1 MSEAKGIVGWDV
13 GGVQVKAAYFS
24 PSGLPESGPDRVAS
38 EPFEI
43 WRGPERLAEVLTTV
57 FARVAG
63 MPAERMAITMTAE
76 LSDAFRTKREGVL
89 HVLDAFATAFP
100 GADLAFL
107 GLDGSFASPEA
118 ARARPVSHAA
128 TNWVASAR
136 WLARE
141 QPAGVMLDIGSTT
154 TDIIPFADGRPLV
167 RGETDVERLLS
178 GELVYTG
185 VVRTNP
191 NTMVRAVPL
200 RGGWCRVAAEHF
212 TCMGDVYVLLERLG
226 QADYTSPTPD
236 GRDVMSGAAARLSRL
251 VCCDEETLSREEV
264 RALAGYVA
272 EEQLGMIL
280 RALNQVLSRADLA
293 GILEGGAALVAAGAG
308 AFLAEEIGR
317 RSGRPVMT
325 AAPNWPV
332 QARRALP
339 ASAVGALLRL
349 EGAGR

>member
-1 MSEAKGIVGWDV
+1 MSEVKGIVGWDV

-24 PSGLPESGPDRVAS
+24 PSGLPESGPERVVS

-43 WRGPERLAEVLTTV
+43 WRGPERLAEVLTAV
-57 FARVAG
+57 FARVAADG
-63 MPAERMAITMTAE
+63 DESMAITMTAE
-76 LSDAFRTKREGVL
+76 LSDAFRSKREGVL
-89 HVLDAFATAFP
+89 HVLDAFAKAFP
-100 GADLAFL
+100 RADLAVL

-118 ARARPVSHAA
+118 ARSRPLSYAA

-141 QPAGVMLDIGSTT
+141 QQAGVMLDVGSTT
-154 TDIIPFADGRPLV
+154 TDIIPFADGRALV
-167 RGETDVERLLS
+167 RGGTDVERLLS

-191 NTMVRAVPL
+191 NTIVRTVPL

-212 TCMGDVYVLLERLG
+212 TCMGDVYVLLGRLG

-236 GRDVMSGAAARLSRL
+236 GREVMSGAAARLSRL

-264 RALAGYVA
+264 MAIAGYVA
-272 EEQLGMIL
+272 EQQLQTIV
-280 RALNQVLSRADLA
+280 RALHQVLSRTDLA
-293 GILEGGAALVAAGAG
+293 GLLDGAALVAAGAG

-317 RSGRPVMT
+317 RSALPVT
-325 AAPNWPV
+325 PAAPNWPAE
-332 QARRALP
+332 ARRALP